1 MIKRPNKK
9 YNFPN
14 AGSRRLP
21 FKGVALSLLASS
33 LAACGGGSSSSS
45 GDAGSSIS
53 STVPNSSLMA
63 SSNSLATSSS
73 VTVASS
79 VAAMSSSSVAN
90 PPSSAAAGAPVADVS
105 GTGPIV
111 ALATTEII
119 FKSDR
124 STDADGVIAGVVWD
138 FGDGNQS
145 TAINPRHTYAAPGTY
160 NVQLT
165 VSDND
170 GLTDTAI
177 VPITLLDTVGEGVA
191 PTAQITVSVERGEV
205 PLAVTFDGS
214 DSNASGNIVSYEW
227 DFGGGNY
234 AYGPTVDHVFHDA
247 LTHQVFLTV
256 TDDKGLSHE
265 AHAEVNAILAV
276 PKGTPGEALQTQG
289 NPFADSAFYVS
300 PDIETLQNQSLEK
313 VDPVADEQLYKDIKF
328 VQQMPSAVWL
338 DRTIAIYG
346 GSENGG
352 RRPLSK
358 DYATPGNTFL
368 GHFDEAVAQQQALAD
383 SQGNLPPMTV
393 VIIVYNLP
401 DRDCA
406 ALASNGLLNETNDAD
421 GDGMPDGTGMQIY
434 KEDYIDVIA
443 EIFSKYPTLR
453 IVAMLEPD
461 GFPNMITNVGKMFP
475 KCDAVSAAKVY
486 EKALQYAIGKFAPME
501 NVYTYMDIG
510 HSGWLGW
517 ADNLS
522 GAVTGFTRL
531 VAGATD
537 SGRLDVIKGFA
548 SNTSGYTPLRE
559 PYISNAFEDRMA
571 LASFYEWNQQVDEL
585 SFIDTLYD
593 AFTAKGFPDDVG
605 FIIDTARNGWG
616 GPNRPTGEGAPGS
629 KDDPNYRIDLRAHR
643 GHWCNINE
651 AGIGEIPQA
660 NPDASRP
667 YLDAYY
673 WMKPPGESDGI
684 STPTDGVNDEGKSY
698 DPMCG
703 GESSN
708 STGVT
713 ADVLQNA
720 PHAGSW
726 FHEQFIMLIENAFP
740 PLGSKAPDA
749 STGGAKPSIVE
760 DFDDYAV
767 GAEPN
772 NVWDTVKDGE
782 ATIAVS
788 DEMFYG
794 LRGKS
799 LKMTA
804 SEETQH
810 NDAIAML
817 SLTSDQLGGAASH
830 MFGRARVYIE
840 DNGPE
845 VDMKWTMVTATG
857 NRGQDRDVQYR
868 FGGADGNFAA
878 ALDSNG
884 RGASCDL
891 ASSMAIPKGAW
902 ACLEWEMNPA
912 NGELNFW
919 LDGEQINDL
928 AIRGDASGCA
938 SRSWADGPSSFLEV
952 NLGIGRYKPS
962 GQQPQGQPEKP
973 AKPDVAMYVDDIAL
987 SSGRL
992 GCGKVRK

>member
-1 MIKRPNKK
+1 MMKRPNKNDNLPG
-9 YNFPN
+9 Y
-14 AGSRRLP
+14 ALGRAP
-21 FKGVALSLLASS
+21 FKGAALSLLVGS
-33 LAACGGGSSSSS
+33 LAACGGGTTSSSDDSSMQSSASVMSVAQESSSSAISSVAVSSAVVVSSSSS
-45 GDAGSSIS
+45 AS
-53 STVPNSSLMA
+53 VP
-63 SSNSLATSSS
+63 
-73 VTVASS
+73 
-79 VAAMSSSSVAN
+79 
-90 PPSSAAAGAPVADVS
+90 GAPVADVS
-105 GTGPIV
+105 GTGPMV
-111 ALATTEII
+111 ALAGTEII

-124 STDADGVIAGVVWD
+124 STDSDGVIAEVLWQ

-145 TAINPRHTYAAPGTY
+145 TDINPRHTYAQSGTFE
-160 NVQLT
+160 VTLK
-165 VSDND
+165 VFDND
-170 GLTDTAI
+170 GLSGELM
-177 VPITLLDTVGEGVA
+177 VPITILDAVGSGVA
-191 PTAQITVSVERGEV
+191 PTAAIQVSVERGEA
-205 PLAVTFDGS
+205 PLSVTFDGR
-214 DSNASGNIVSYEW
+214 DSSASGNIVSYEW
-227 DFGGGNY
+227 DFGGGNF
-234 AYGPTVDHVFHDA
+234 AYGPVVDHVFHEA
-247 LTHQVFLTV
+247 LTHNVFLSV

-265 AHAEVNAILAV
+265 TSAQVNAILAV
-276 PKGTPGEALQTQG
+276 PKGKPGEAMQTQG
-289 NPFADSAFYVS
+289 NPFTDSAFYVS
-300 PDIETLQNQSLEK
+300 PDIETLQDQSLEK
-313 VDPVADEQLYKDIKF
+313 IDPVSDEKLYKDIQF

-346 GSENGG
+346 GTENGG

-383 SQGNLPPMTV
+383 ADGNLPPMTV

-443 EIFSKYPTLR
+443 EIFDKYPSLR

-461 GFPNMITNVGKMFP
+461 GYPNMITNVGKIFP
-475 KCDAVSAAKVY
+475 QCDAVAAAKVY
-486 EKALQYAIGKFAPME
+486 EKALQYAIGKFASMD

-517 ADNLS
+517 PDNLS
-522 GAVTGFTRL
+522 GAVAGFTGL
-531 VAGATD
+531 VAGSTD

-571 LASFYEWNQQVDEL
+571 LAGFYEWNQQVDEL
-585 SFIDTLYD
+585 SFIDTLYS
-593 AFTAKGFPDDVG
+593 AFTAKGFPDDLG

-629 KDDPNYRIDLRAHR
+629 KDDPAYRVDLRTHR

-660 NPDASRP
+660 NPDPARP

-684 STPTDGVNDEGKSY
+684 STTTDGVNEEGKSY

-708 STGVT
+708 STGVR
-713 ADVLQNA
+713 ADVLQDA
-720 PHAGSW
+720 PHAGAW
-726 FHEQFIMLIENAFP
+726 FHEQFIMLIENAYP

-749 STGGAKPSIVE
+749 NAGGAKPVIVE
-760 DFDDYAV
+760 GFEDYVV
-767 GAEPN
+767 GSEPN
-772 NVWDTVKDGE
+772 GDWDIVKDGV
-782 ATIAVS
+782 ASIAVT

-794 LRGKS
+794 LSGKS

-804 SEETQH
+804 AEETAS
-810 NDAIAML
+810 NDSIAML
-817 SLTSDQLGGAASH
+817 SLSSNQLGGSASH
-830 MFGRARVYIE
+830 MFGRARVYLE
-840 DNGPE
+840 DNGAE

-868 FGGADGNFAA
+868 FGGAEGKFAA

-891 ASSMAIPKGAW
+891 ASSTPIPKGVW
-902 ACLEWEMNPA
+902 ACLEWEMNPK

-919 LDGEQINDL
+919 VDGEQINDL

-973 AKPDVAMYVDDIAL
+973 AKPDVSMYVDDIAL
-987 SSGRL
+987 SEGRL
-992 GCGKVRK
+992 GCSKVRK